1 MPTSRKAR
9 KALFSLLPDGC
20 ENIFELGS
28 GWGNLIFPLAKNF
41 PASRIHAIEGSP
53 LPWFFSIVVQK
64 ILLFPNL
71 TIRRKNFF
79 TISLKEADLVVCYL
93 YPGAMR
99 RLKEKFQEELK
110 PGAYVATNTFA
121 VPGWVPDKILKVN
134 DLWGTCI
141 YLYKV

>member
-1 MPTSRKAR
+1 MPTSRKVR
-9 KALFSLLPDGC
+9 KALFSLLPDEC

-41 PASRIHAIEGSP
+41 PASRIHAFEGSP
-53 LPWFFSIVVQK
+53 LPWFFSIAVQK

-110 PGAYVATNTFA
+110 PGSFVVTNTFA
-121 VPGWVPDKILKVN
+121 VPGWIPDKILQTN